1 MNNYSLSELIKSDL
15 YRYCGKFD
23 LKSFCSTYFKNPA
36 FRFTVW
42 LRICY
47 IIRKNRFRKL
57 LLLPFTRIFYNHYK
71 YKYGYD
77 IPYSISIGPGLLI
90 FHFGG
95 IVFNPSSCGK
105 NMTLSHCTTV
115 GMTIING
122 EKYFPVI
129 KDNVYL
135 APGSKVIGNLTI
147 ESNCAI
153 GTNAVVTKSTNEND
167 VLVGIPAKVISSKG
181 ASAYINNPV

>member
-1 MNNYSLSELIKSDL
+1 MNNYSLLELIKSDL
-15 YRYCGKFD
+15 YRYCGQSNVANFGRI
-23 LKSFCSTYFKNPA
+23 YFKNPA

-42 LRICY
+42 LRICFV
-47 IIRKNRFRKL
+47 IRKNKLRKIL
-57 LLLPFTRIFYNHYK
+57 FLPFARIIYNHYK
-71 YKYGYD
+71 YKYGFD
-77 IPYSISIGPGLLI
+77 IPYSIPIGPGLLI

-122 EKYFPVI
+122 KKYFPVI

-135 APGSKVIGNLTI
+135 APGSKVIGNITI
-147 ESNCAI
+147 NNNSVV

-167 VLVGIPAKVISSKG
+167 ILVGIPAKTISSKG
-181 ASAYINNPV
+181 SSDYINNPI